1 MREEEDNGAV
11 NKNFVNLAIGY
22 LDHLLKKEKK
32 KKKNKKRLCSS
43 LILIHTSLGYN
54 WVLMEITYFWTCDE
68 PSQKY

>member
-32 KKKNKKRLCSS
+32 KEKK
-43 LILIHTSLGYN
+43 
-54 WVLMEITYFWTCDE
+54 
-68 PSQKY
+68 

>member
-32 KKKNKKRLCSS
+32 KEKKEKKIMFKFDPDPHKFGL
-43 LILIHTSLGYN
+43 
-54 WVLMEITYFWTCDE
+54 
-68 PSQKY
+68 